1 MFLRR
6 RSCTKVL
13 VLLCIQLVVAE
24 WPSNFPNL
32 SKIVLKDSPHNNSVS
47 DNDRPSKIPSS
58 TVPTEKDGMA
68 PSLHATPLARNRLET
83 QDVEATGGLPAGS
96 DLHKSNDTEFGVA
109 AIVSPSHLSFFSHL
123 PTFFYNSTR
132 RLDLTIQGSP
142 RLQQLWAEIQ
152 RLKGESDFLQSPLL
166 QSSLWPMAFL
176 VITIGCFCCCLK
188 RPIYCCGT
196 QLCDYSHESATNH
209 RQAML
214 LRQDAERGNESIKMT
229 NIPLHN
235 DVPQTNDNTATTKH
249 DTPLGAIP
257 QNKNPPPLDAKCKPK
272 PTLSSVPSTLSLV
285 KI

>member
-1 MFLRR
+1 MHGTCGLNNPWHHLR
-6 RSCTKVL
+6 KV
-13 VLLCIQLVVAE
+13 
-24 WPSNFPNL
+24 SNWVGNPGRPPYVIPCG
-32 SKIVLKDSPHNNSVS
+32 SAGLK
-47 DNDRPSKIPSS
+47 K
-58 TVPTEKDGMA
+58 K
-68 PSLHATPLARNRLET
+68 
-83 QDVEATGGLPAGS
+83 
-96 DLHKSNDTEFGVA
+96 
-109 AIVSPSHLSFFSHL
+109 
-123 PTFFYNSTR
+123 
-132 RLDLTIQGSP
+132 
-142 RLQQLWAEIQ
+142 
-152 RLKGESDFLQSPLL
+152 KGESDFLQSPLL